1 MKKRILGVVIA
12 LVLCLGLLPTT
23 ALADGGPWGLLKG
36 DTVSR
41 QYDSLEEILEAIS
54 ASDGDY
60 TIKLLDNYTETS
72 SGSPYQIDH
81 ICTLDLNGHA
91 LKLTNGFQLVN
102 GGTLTLTDSSAD
114 AKGSFTVTGGQPCFT
129 VDDSGSELNINS
141 GICQSDAAVI
151 TANSG
156 TVRVTGGTL
165 AGGRGAGSAAPRTIY
180 SYGNTGITLGGSAVI
195 TNDCDAC
202 VALYGGNLKIQDNA
216 SLTGC
221 GGVYLFNSLKNNST
235 DGNVHSSLT
244 MTGGSVEATAAGD
257 FALTGNNLMSAGC
270 SADITG
276 GSLTAGDTSTAIY
289 WPMEGALTIG
299 GTASVTG
306 GTGIEAKMG
315 TITIEDSAT
324 VTGTGTYDDDFKP
337 VNGGSVT
344 EGSALL
350 FSTQMY
356 GDSASQYGTS
366 PNLTVH
372 LNGGTL
378 TSTNGN
384 AVTIY
389 NTDNTQSQTAA
400 IYCEDGVTLSGG
412 AQDTGGLFRFLAPTY
427 KGLNFSLTPSQY
439 GGAVSDKTS
448 LHYGSGM
455 AAAVCMN
462 GHGIQYEECA
472 IYPSVAEALEAAGKA
487 AADGG
492 SSVIVSVCP
501 SFGYEGGVI
510 ELPENLSKNVGLY
523 VPENLKNLTVR
534 PSGGDVL
541 VKETNSSGTVYSVA
555 PASMKPQVGAP
566 TVAVT
571 QSGGSYVLSASL
583 NLPQGATL
591 DSFFCRWYKDGV
603 CVDPQNTEFTSSTKF
618 TPTEPG
624 TYTVE
629 VWASFNWNNMTYLT
643 PVASKAAPA
652 PGTGSTQATQTKQ
665 NPKTG
670 V

>member
-23 ALADGGPWGLLKG
+23 ALADGGPLGLSKG
-36 DTVSR
+36 DTVYGR
-41 QYDSLEEILEAIS
+41 YDSLEQILEAIS
-54 ASDGDY
+54 ASADNY
-60 TIKLLDNYTETS
+60 TIKLLDDYTET

-129 VDDSGSELNINS
+129 VNDSSAELNINS

-151 TANSG
+151 TANAG

-180 SYGNTGITLGGSAVI
+180 SYGNTDITLGGSAVI

-202 VALYGGNLKIQDNA
+202 VALYGGSLTIQENA
-216 SLTGC
+216 SLKGC

-289 WPMEGALTIG
+289 WPMEGTLTIG

-324 VTGTGTYDDDFKP
+324 VTGTGTYDDDFAP
-337 VNGGSVT
+337 VNGDSVT

-356 GDSASQYGTS
+356 GGSASQYSTS

-378 TSTNGN
+378 KSTNGN

-389 NTDNTQSQTAA
+389 NTDNTQSQTAE

-412 AQDTGGLFRFLAPTY
+412 AQDTGGLFRFLAPAY
-427 KGLNFSLTPSQY
+427 NELNFSLTPSQY

-455 AAAVCMN
+455 AAAVCTN
-462 GHGIQYEECA
+462 GHGAQYRECA

-487 AADGG
+487 ADGN
-492 SSVIVSVCP
+492 VIIKVCP

-510 ELPENLSKNVGLY
+510 ELPENLSKAVGLY

-534 PSGGDVL
+534 PSGGDVP
-541 VKETNSSGTVYSVA
+541 VKETNSSGTVYSIA
-555 PASMKPQVGAP
+555 PENIKPQVGAP

-629 VWASFNWNNMTYLT
+629 VWASFNWRYWTYLT

-652 PGTGSTQATQTKQ
+652 LGTGSTQATQTKQ

>member
-23 ALADGGPWGLLKG
+23 ALADGGPLGLSKG
-36 DTVSR
+36 DTVYGR
-41 QYDSLEEILEAIS
+41 YDSLEQILEAIS
-54 ASDGDY
+54 ASADNY
-60 TIKLLDNYTETS
+60 TIKLLDDYTETS

-129 VDDSGSELNINS
+129 VDDSSAELNINS

-180 SYGNTGITLGGSAVI
+180 SYGNTDITLGGSAVI

-221 GGVYLFNSLKNNST
+221 GGVYLFNSSKDNST

-276 GSLTAGDTSTAIY
+276 GSL
-289 WPMEGALTIG
+289 
-299 GTASVTG
+299 
-306 GTGIEAKMG
+306 K
-315 TITIEDSAT
+315 
-324 VTGTGTYDDDFKP
+324 
-337 VNGGSVT
+337 
-344 EGSALL
+344 
-350 FSTQMY
+350 
-356 GDSASQYGTS
+356 
-366 PNLTVH
+366 
-372 LNGGTL
+372 
-378 TSTNGN
+378 STNGN

-389 NTDNTQSQTAA
+389 NTDNTQSQTAE

-412 AQDTGGLFRFLAPTY
+412 AQDTGGLFRFLAPAY
-427 KGLNFSLTPSQY
+427 NELNFSLTPSQY

-455 AAAVCMN
+455 AAAVCTN
-462 GHGIQYEECA
+462 GHGAQYRECA

-487 AADGG
+487 ADGN
-492 SSVIVSVCP
+492 VIIKVCP

-510 ELPENLSKNVGLY
+510 ELPENLSKAVGLY

-555 PASMKPQVGAP
+555 PENIKPQVGAP

-629 VWASFNWNNMTYLT
+629 VWASFNWRYWTYLT

-652 PGTGSTQATQTKQ
+652 LGTGSTQATQTKQ

>member
-23 ALADGGPWGLLKG
+23 ALADGGPLGLSKG
-36 DTVSR
+36 DTVYGR
-41 QYDSLEEILEAIS
+41 YDSLEQILEAIS
-54 ASDGDY
+54 ASAGGSY

-91 LKLTNGFQLVN
+91 LKLANGFQLVN

-151 TANSG
+151 TANAG

-180 SYGNTGITLGGSAVI
+180 SYGNTDITLGGSAVI

-221 GGVYLFNSLKNNST
+221 GGVYLFNSSKDNST

-315 TITIEDSAT
+315 TITIGDSAT
-324 VTGTGTYDDDFKP
+324 VTGTGTYDDDFAP
-337 VNGGSVT
+337 VNGDSVT

-356 GDSASQYGTS
+356 GGSASQYGTS

-378 TSTNGN
+378 KSTNGN

-389 NTDNTQSQTAA
+389 NTDNTQSQTAE

-412 AQDTGGLFRFLAPTY
+412 AQDTGGLFRFLA

-439 GGAVSDKTS
+439 GGAVSAKTS

-455 AAAVCMN
+455 AAAVCTKWE
-462 GHGIQYEECA
+462 GALYSEYA

-487 AADGG
+487 ADGN
-492 SSVIVSVCP
+492 VIIKVCP

-566 TVAVT
+566 AVAVT

-603 CVDPQNTEFTSSTKF
+603 CVDLQNTEFTSSTKF

-629 VWASFNWNNMTYLT
+629 VWASFNWNGMTYLT

>member
-23 ALADGGPWGLLKG
+23 ALADGGPLGLSKG
-36 DTVSR
+36 DTVYGR
-41 QYDSLEEILEAIS
+41 YDSLEQILEAIS
-54 ASDGDY
+54 ASADNY
-60 TIKLLDNYTETS
+60 TIKLLDDYTET

-129 VDDSGSELNINS
+129 VNDSSAELNINS

-151 TANSG
+151 TANAG

-180 SYGNTGITLGGSAVI
+180 SYGNTDITLGGSAVI

-202 VALYGGNLKIQDNA
+202 VALYGGSLTIQENA
-216 SLTGC
+216 SLKGC

-289 WPMEGALTIG
+289 WPMEGTLTIG

-324 VTGTGTYDDDFKP
+324 VTGTGTYDDDFAP
-337 VNGGSVT
+337 VNGDSVT

-356 GDSASQYGTS
+356 GGSASQYSTS

-378 TSTNGN
+378 KSTNGN

-389 NTDNTQSQTAA
+389 NTDNTQSQTAE

-412 AQDTGGLFRFLAPTY
+412 AQDTGGLFRFLAPAY
-427 KGLNFSLTPSQY
+427 NELNFSLTPSQY

-455 AAAVCMN
+455 AAAVCTN
-462 GHGIQYEECA
+462 GHGAQYRECA

-487 AADGG
+487 ADGN
-492 SSVIVSVCP
+492 VIIKVCP

-510 ELPENLSKNVGLY
+510 ELPENLSKAVGLY

-541 VKETNSSGTVYSVA
+541 VKETNSSGTVYSIA
-555 PASMKPQVGAP
+555 PENIKPQVGAP

-629 VWASFNWNNMTYLT
+629 VWASFNWRYWTYLT

-652 PGTGSTQATQTKQ
+652 LGTGSTQATQTKQ

>member
-23 ALADGGPWGLLKG
+23 ALADGGPWGLSQG
-36 DTVSR
+36 DTVYGR
-41 QYDSLEEILEAIS
+41 YDSLEQILEAIS

-72 SGSPYQIDH
+72 SGSPYQINYT
-81 ICTLDLNGHA
+81 CTLDLNGHA
-91 LKLTNGFQLVN
+91 LTLAKGFQLVN

-129 VDDSGSELNINS
+129 VDHSSAELNINS

-202 VALYGGNLKIQDNA
+202 VALYGGSLTIQENA
-216 SLTGC
+216 SLTGY

-455 AAAVCMN
+455 AAAVCTN
-462 GHGIQYEECA
+462 GEGAPYSEYA

-487 AADGG
+487 ADGS

-510 ELPENLSKNVGLY
+510 ELPANLSNYVGLC

-541 VKETNSSGTVYSVA
+541 VKATNSSGTVYSVA
-555 PASMKPQVGAP
+555 PENIKPQVGAP

-629 VWASFNWNNMTYLT
+629 VWASFNWSYWTYLT

-652 PGTGSTQATQTKQ
+652 LGTGSTQATQTKQ

>member
-1 MKKRILGVVIA
+1 
-12 LVLCLGLLPTT
+12 
-23 ALADGGPWGLLKG
+23 
-36 DTVSR
+36 
-41 QYDSLEEILEAIS
+41 
-54 ASDGDY
+54 
-60 TIKLLDNYTETS
+60 
-72 SGSPYQIDH
+72 
-81 ICTLDLNGHA
+81 
-91 LKLTNGFQLVN
+91 
-102 GGTLTLTDSSAD
+102 
-114 AKGSFTVTGGQPCFT
+114 
-129 VDDSGSELNINS
+129 
-141 GICQSDAAVI
+141 
-151 TANSG
+151 
-156 TVRVTGGTL
+156 
-165 AGGRGAGSAAPRTIY
+165 
-180 SYGNTGITLGGSAVI
+180 
-195 TNDCDAC
+195 
-202 VALYGGNLKIQDNA
+202 
-216 SLTGC
+216 
-221 GGVYLFNSLKNNST
+221 
-235 DGNVHSSLT
+235 
-244 MTGGSVEATAAGD
+244 
-257 FALTGNNLMSAGC
+257 MSAGC

-276 GSLTAGDTSTAIY
+276 GSLAAGDTSTAIY

-315 TITIEDSAT
+315 KITIEDSAT

-487 AADGG
+487 ADGN
-492 SSVIVSVCP
+492 VIIKVCP

-510 ELPENLSKNVGLY
+510 ELPANLSNYVGLC

-541 VKETNSSGTVYSVA
+541 VKATNSSGTEYSVA
-555 PASMKPQVGAP
+555 PENIKPQVGAP